1 MLLPLDRLLKNL
13 NNLRTMPIQILV
25 KNVRNSSQ
33 VHSEIKSIKLQLQSA
48 TALMLPNSPL
58 EKPSTF
64 LKFDF
69 EFWCNIIHT
78 ANSEICNIQKY
89 QMFDEFSLFF
99 LVKFGYHKPV
109 EIHENVFRIH
119 NVLNYLPKLHAPY
132 SFFFW
137 LSQSQF
143 FFAIR
148 FFAKIKQRKV
158 TFNVLFCILGYPQS
172 TNNNCLLKTNEQV
185 GLRSGYSVGS
195 CILSDC
201 YFKGQLIS
209 KQNL

>member
-78 ANSEICNIQKY
+78 ANSEICNVQKY
-89 QMFDEFSLFF
+89 QMFDEFSSFF
-99 LVKFGYHKPV
+99 LVKFNFINQQKFMKMYS
-109 EIHENVFRIH
+109 ESIMF
-119 NVLNYLPKLHAPY
+119 LTTLPKLHAPY

-137 LSQSQF
+137 LSKSYF
-143 FFAIR
+143 FFCNQI
-148 FFAKIKQRKV
+148 FCKNKTKKG
-158 TFNVLFCILGYPQS
+158 NV
-172 TNNNCLLKTNEQV
+172 
-185 GLRSGYSVGS
+185 
-195 CILSDC
+195 
-201 YFKGQLIS
+201 
-209 KQNL
+209 

>member
-78 ANSEICNIQKY
+78 ANSEICNVQKY
-89 QMFDEFSLFF
+89 QMFDEFSSFF
-99 LVKFGYHKPV
+99 LVKFNFINQQKFMKMYS
-109 EIHENVFRIH
+109 ESIMFLTTY
-119 NVLNYLPKLHAPY
+119 LNYIDYMLLIH
-132 SFFFW
+132 SFFGCPSHSFF
-137 LSQSQF
+137 LQSDFLQ
-143 FFAIR
+143 
-148 FFAKIKQRKV
+148 K
-158 TFNVLFCILGYPQS
+158 
-172 TNNNCLLKTNEQV
+172 
-185 GLRSGYSVGS
+185 
-195 CILSDC
+195 
-201 YFKGQLIS
+201 
-209 KQNL
+209 

>member
-78 ANSEICNIQKY
+78 ANSEICNVQKY
-89 QMFDEFSLFF
+89 QMFDEFSSFF
-99 LVKFGYHKPV
+99 LVKFNFINQQKFMKMYS
-109 EIHENVFRIH
+109 ESIMF
-119 NVLNYLPKLHAPY
+119 LTTLPKLHAPY
-132 SFFFW
+132 SFFFGCPSPIFF
-137 LSQSQF
+137 LQSDFLQ
-143 FFAIR
+143 
-148 FFAKIKQRKV
+148 
-158 TFNVLFCILGYPQS
+158 
-172 TNNNCLLKTNEQV
+172 
-185 GLRSGYSVGS
+185 
-195 CILSDC
+195 
-201 YFKGQLIS
+201 
-209 KQNL
+209 KQNKER

>member
-89 QMFDEFSLFF
+89 QMFDEFSSFF
-99 LVKFGYHKPV
+99 LVKFNCINQQKFMKMYS
-109 EIHENVFRIH
+109 ESIMFLTTY
-119 NVLNYLPKLHAPY
+119 LNYTLLIQ
-132 SFFFW
+132 SFFGCPSFF
-137 LSQSQF
+137 LQSDFLQ
-143 FFAIR
+143 
-148 FFAKIKQRKV
+148 
-158 TFNVLFCILGYPQS
+158 
-172 TNNNCLLKTNEQV
+172 
-185 GLRSGYSVGS
+185 
-195 CILSDC
+195 
-201 YFKGQLIS
+201 
-209 KQNL
+209 KQNKER